1 LNYFSKIEYSGR
13 RNITQPLTHAK
24 MSTPNFGKIEHGD
37 LGIGRIIYA
46 TGYTEKVYPPG
57 GHPYGGDPIPV
68 VTPTKRWWVH
78 RIDRH
83 NDVWS
88 QGGPQ
93 RSSYFTLIDNHG
105 QSNEFYLQS
114 TFNPYGATPQ
124 VYYTVIENTG
134 LPALADEVIAAI
146 KRGRPVVDAIQD
158 KKAKDRDQ
166 AQQKEIAELKAQLA
180 AAVAKAE
187 LEAVKVAKAELEAV
201 KAAAAEAE
209 ATKAEK
215 AVKAELEAVK
225 AAAEAA
231 KAELEA
237 VKTAAEAAK
246 AEEATAPN
254 DNTKV

>member
-1 LNYFSKIEYSGR
+1 
-13 RNITQPLTHAK
+13 

-57 GHPYGGDPIPV
+57 GHAYGGDPIPV
-68 VTPTKRWWVH
+68 VTPTKRWWIH
-78 RIDRH
+78 RVDRH

-114 TFNPYGATPQ
+114 TFNPYGSTPLIH
-124 VYYTVIENTG
+124 YTVIENNS
-134 LPALADEVIAAI
+134 LPPLADEVIAAI
-146 KRGRPVVDAIQD
+146 KRGRPVADAIQD

-166 AQQKEIAELKAQLA
+166 AQQKEIAELKAQVA
-180 AAVAKAE
+180 AAA
-187 LEAVKVAKAELEAV
+187 AKAELEAV
-201 KAAAAEAE
+201 KAELEAAEAV
-209 ATKAEK
+209 KAELE
-215 AVKAELEAVK
+215 AMKAELEAVK
-225 AAAEAA
+225 A
-231 KAELEA
+231 ELEA
-237 VKTAAEAAK
+237 MKTAAE